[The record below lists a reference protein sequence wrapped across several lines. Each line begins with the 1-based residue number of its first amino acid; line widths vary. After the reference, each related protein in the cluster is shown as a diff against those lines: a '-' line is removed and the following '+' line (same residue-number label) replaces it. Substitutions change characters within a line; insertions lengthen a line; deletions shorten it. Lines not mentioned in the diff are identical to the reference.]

1 MKPET
6 TTEAPRLIA
15 QQFQTMEQGKT
26 AHHRS
31 GGFFFSAGSLKT
43 FRTRLSNFLVT
54 GLGANCKGW
63 VFITSDRHI
72 SSGYDSGRLYTVR
85 GFVQTEGDT
94 FLDIKTL
101 AKGFT
106 NLNGALKAARNIDA
120 SLWLSQKVTLEDG
133 STIYSEAAPAP
144 TPPADSLVENG
155 ITEKT
160 RDPLELDDEAPAQ
173 RSELEEG
180 AAPYGGSFSG
190 GWEVVRLIAFR
201 DYVTAENA
209 KTAEEALEFVRC
221 SLDGECD
228 TQTEEVFPLDANG
241 DRLPQ
246 IVEEPSGIY
255 PRKPRKPRF
264 LKVEACACDN
274 CKEKTARTKAVLVD
288 GLRFSVLGQK
298 KGENARL
305 CISCAGWLLSSRR
318 RLDPARN
325 PVPFLRDLIRGK
337 CLGYG
342 DEIAVAQTLKL
353 LRNSKK

>member
-1 MKPET
+1 MNAPET

-15 QQFQTMEQGKT
+15 QKFQTLEQGKT
-26 AHHRS
+26 AHARS
-31 GGFFFSAGSLKT
+31 GGHFFTPGSSKL
-43 FRTRLSNFLVT
+43 FRTRLSHFLTT
-54 GLGANCKGW
+54 GRGEHCVGW
-63 VFITSDRHI
+63 VFVTSCRHI
-72 SSGYDSGRLYTVR
+72 SPGYDSGRLYKVR
-85 GFVQTEGDT
+85 GFVKAEGSD
-94 FLDIKTL
+94 FVSIETL
-101 AKGFT
+101 AEGFT
-106 NLNGALKAARNIDA
+106 NLNGALKAARHIDGR
-120 SLWLSQKVTLEDG
+120 LWLGQRVTLENG
-133 STIYSEAAPAP
+133 RTIYCPTAPNPWPTFPEEAK
-144 TPPADSLVENG
+144 VE
-155 ITEKT
+155 
-160 RDPLELDDEAPAQ
+160 
-173 RSELEEG
+173 EE
-180 AAPYGGSFSG
+180 AAPYGGSLSG

-221 SLDGECD
+221 SLEGECD

-255 PRKPRKPRF
+255 HRKPRKPRF

-318 RLDPARN
+318 KLDPARN

-342 DEIAVAQTLKL
+342 DEIAVAQTIKL
-353 LRNSKK
+353 LRKSK

>member
-85 GFVQTEGDT
+85 GFVQTEGNA

-133 STIYSEAAPAP
+133 STIYSEAAPTP
-144 TPPADSLVENG
+144 TPPADSLVEEDS
-155 ITEKT
+155 T
-160 RDPLELDDEAPAQ
+160 
-173 RSELEEG
+173 
-180 AAPYGGSFSG
+180 PYGEKPTPEGQRGSFSG

-246 IVEEPSGIY
+246 IIY